1 MRELAFPDVKV
12 GDKFVIGYW
21 ALATDEVREI
31 KVVTRATSQEFTL
44 EPLGGGYG
52 QKYWTESRQ
61 IIGTVGFGH
70 DILRSATDKDIENF
84 QKKLADKQAKEEQ
97 SGRQERETA
106 DKISQIEAPLKYGPF
121 AVRTHASYDQE
132 DSDYEISFKNL
143 TEAEARDIVEAVA
156 ARFSCEV
163 NSGGLEPPT

>member
-1 MRELAFPDVKV
+1 VNQEVGEMRELAFPDVKV

-70 DILRSATDKDIENF
+70 DILRSATDQDIENF

-97 SGRQERETA
+97 SARQERERA
-106 DKISQIEAPLKYGPF
+106 DKISQIEAPLRSGPF
-121 AVRTHASYDQE
+121 AVRTHASYDQK

-156 ARFSCEV
+156 ARLV
-163 NSGGLEPPT
+163 VK

>member
-1 MRELAFPDVKV
+1 VNQEAGEMREPAFPDVKL

-31 KVVTRATSQEFTL
+31 KVVTRATPQEFTL
-44 EPLGGGYG
+44 EPLGGGIG
-52 QKYWTESRQ
+52 QKYWMESRQ

-84 QKKLADKQAKEEQ
+84 QKKLVDKQAKEEQ

-106 DKISQIEAPLKYGPF
+106 DKISLLEAPLKYGPF
-121 AVRTHASYDQE
+121 AARTRASYDQE
-132 DSDYEISFKNL
+132 NSDYEISFKNL

-156 ARFSCEV
+156 VRLV
-163 NSGGLEPPT
+163 VK

>member
-1 MRELAFPDVKV
+1 MNQEAGEMQDLAFHEVKV

-31 KVVTRATSQEFTL
+31 KVVTRATPKEFTL

-52 QKYWTESRQ
+52 QRYWKESRQ

-70 DILRSATDKDIENF
+70 DILRSATDQDIENF
-84 QKKLADKQAKEEQ
+84 QRKLADKQAKVEQ

-106 DKISQIEAPLKYGPF
+106 DKISQIEAPLKSGPF
-121 AVRTHASYDQE
+121 ASHTHVSYDRK

-143 TEAEARDIVEAVA
+143 TEAEARDVVKAVA
-156 ARFSCEV
+156 ARLVVE
-163 NSGGLEPPT
+163 